1 MLTVTDDARVF
12 LKDIIDQNG
21 LPEEATI
28 RLVVSDEGLGLAPD
42 TPNDQDTTF
51 EHDGRV
57 VLAVATPI
65 ATQLAEKSLGI
76 DQTENG
82 PALAIA

>member
-1 MLTVTDDARVF
+1 MLTVTDDAKAF
-12 LKDIIDQNG
+12 LKDMIENNS

-28 RLVVSDEGLGLAPD
+28 RLVANAEGLGLAPD
-42 TPNDQDTTF
+42 APNDQDTTY

-57 VLAVATPI
+57 VLTVATPI
-65 ATQLAEKSLGI
+65 ATQLADKSLSI

>member
-12 LKDIIDQNG
+12 LKDMIDQNDI
-21 LPEEATI
+21 PEDATI
-28 RLVVSDEGLGLAPD
+28 RLVANAEGLGLAPD
-42 TPNDQDTTF
+42 TPNEEDTTF

-65 ATQLAEKSLGI
+65 ATQLADKSLTI
-76 DQTENG
+76 DQTEKG